1 MLKVTTPGTEP
12 DAALL
17 RAMFAAR
24 KAVFIDLLGWDLPV
38 LAGQYEM
45 DQFDDEHARY
55 LILSDNGDHLASARL
70 LPTTRQGILSGL
82 FPMLCAGPVPCA
94 PDTFE
99 ITRFCLDRSL
109 NARERRDVRNAL
121 VHALATYAID
131 AGISRYCAVAGL
143 GWFRQIERF
152 GWSCRALGAPIRTGG
167 QELVGLEI
175 GITADTPQLLEAAG
189 IHCSHG
195 DYLAKSIP
203 SSLTAGHKEWH

>member
-1 MLKVTTPGTEP
+1 MMKVTKPGAEP
-12 DAALL
+12 EAALL

-24 KAVFIDLLGWDLPV
+24 KAVFVDLLRWDLPV

-55 LILSDNGDHLASARL
+55 LILSDNGEHLASARL

-82 FPMLCAGPVPCA
+82 YPMLCAGPLPCA

-109 NARERRDVRNAL
+109 NARERREVRDAL
-121 VHALATYAID
+121 VHALASYAID
-131 AGISRYCAVAGL
+131 AGISRYCAVAEL

-152 GWSCRALGAPIRTGG
+152 GWSCRALGAPVRTARE
-167 QELVGLEI
+167 ELIGLEI
-175 GITADTPQLLEAAG
+175 DITVETPRLLEASG
-189 IHCSHG
+189 INCSLN
-195 DYLAKSIP
+195 DTLSPAA
-203 SSLTAGHKEWH
+203 SSSVPAGHKEWQ

>member
-38 LAGQYEM
+38 LADQYEM

-55 LILSDNGDHLASARL
+55 LILTDEGVHLASARL
-70 LPTTRQGILSGL
+70 LPTTRAGILSGL
-82 FPMLCAGPVPCA
+82 YPMLCAGPTPCA

-121 VHALATYAID
+121 VHALAVYALD

-152 GWSCRALGAPIRTGG
+152 GWDCRALGSSIRSGKE
-167 QELVGLEI
+167 ELVGLEI
-175 GITADTPQLLEAAG
+175 DITADTPRLLEAAG
-189 IHCSHG
+189 VCKKDSGH
-195 DYLAKSIP
+195 LTP
-203 SSLTAGHKEWH
+203 EMLSSVPEGGKEWH